1 MSHPVSPTPS
11 IGRAQRL
18 KFVLILGSLSAF
30 GPLSIDMYLPALPR
44 LAQNLG
50 TTASLAQLSL
60 TACLLG
66 LALGQL
72 IAGPLSDIRGRKAP
86 LLVALVLYT
95 LASLACAFA
104 PSIGI
109 LIGLRVV
116 QGAAGAAG
124 IVISR
129 AVVRDLYAGTELTKF
144 FAMLMLVNGLAPI
157 LAPIFG
163 GVLLNYVSWR
173 GVFSVLS
180 AIGGLM
186 LIAVML
192 GLPET
197 LQKERRSSGGLGET
211 LGTFGLLLRSRS
223 FVGYALSQAFVTAA
237 MFAYIAG
244 SPFVIQDLFGIS
256 PQGYSLFFAVNG
268 LGIVLFSQITGRLVQ
283 RTGESPLLLTG
294 LLIAFGAGTALTA
307 VTWFGGSLWAIAPL
321 LFLIVASVGMV
332 ASTTTALAMQSQ
344 ESRTAGSA
352 SALIGLMPLLLGAAA
367 SPLVGLGSG
376 ETAFPMGLV
385 IGAAELL
392 ALCSYLILVV
402 PTLKQRGFF
411 QRQSLRK

>member
-1 MSHPVSPTPS
+1 MSESVSAKPS
-11 IGRAQRL
+11 INRAERL
-18 KFVLILGSLSAF
+18 KFVLILGALSAF
-30 GPLSIDMYLPALPR
+30 GPLSIDMYLPALPT
-44 LAQNLG
+44 LAQNLE

-72 IAGPLSDIRGRKAP
+72 IAGPLSDIRGRRGP
-86 LLVALVLYT
+86 LIVALSLYT

-104 PSIGI
+104 PSIGL
-109 LIGLRVV
+109 LIALRLL

-129 AVVRDLYAGTELTKF
+129 AVVRDLYAGTELTRF
-144 FAMLMLVNGLAPI
+144 FTMLMLVNGLAPI

-163 GVLLNYVSWR
+163 GLILNVVSWR
-173 GVFSVLS
+173 GVFSVLC
-180 AIGGLM
+180 AVGGLM
-186 LIAVML
+186 LLAVIL

-197 LQKERRSSGGLGET
+197 LKRERRSTGGLQDT
-211 LGTFGLLLRSRS
+211 LRTFGLLLGNRS
-223 FVGYALSQAFVTAA
+223 FVGYALSQAFVMAG

-244 SPFVIQDLFGIS
+244 SPFVIQDLFGVS

-283 RTGESPLLLTG
+283 RTGESRLLVTG
-294 LLIAFGAGTALTA
+294 LLIAFGAGVSLTVMTGLGA
-307 VTWFGGSLWAIAPL
+307 GLWAIAPL

-332 ASTTTALAMQSQ
+332 ASTTTSLAMQSQ
-344 ESRTAGSA
+344 EPRTAGSA

-376 ETAFPMGLV
+376 KTAFPMGLV
-385 IGAAELL
+385 IGCAELL
-392 ALCSYLILVV
+392 ALSSYLLLVLPV
-402 PTLKQRGFF
+402 RRRSRAHANNL
-411 QRQSLRK
+411 